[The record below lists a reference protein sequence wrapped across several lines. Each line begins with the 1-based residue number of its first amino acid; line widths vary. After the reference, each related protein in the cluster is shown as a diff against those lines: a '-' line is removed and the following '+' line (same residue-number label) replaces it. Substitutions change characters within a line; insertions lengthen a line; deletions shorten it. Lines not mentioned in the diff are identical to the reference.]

1 MADSGVNKN
10 DDYNRVSVRRL
21 KSEDQ
26 WETWKWQIELC
37 LHEQGLYDIV
47 SGGRECPDAPKDS
60 AVASTAYKTWQSD
73 NARAARILG
82 TALEEDAAMYV
93 RKKNNAKEIWDTL
106 KSVYEQSSL
115 QRLYTLFDTFYE
127 IQKDDATSIKK
138 HATHLSNV
146 FDDIIEELK
155 KKDAT
160 ATLPASILHHRIFK
174 TLSHDYQFYRS
185 TWYRIPE
192 TEQTTNLLVENL
204 VAIESSM
211 RTQTPSS
218 TASAFHMKASKF
230 KQKENTS
237 KKSTASS
244 SNSERKEKRQCHY
257 CKKTGHL
264 IAVCQK
270 RINAEKTSKGNSES
284 DSRNND
290 YKPSTFLATSLTV
303 NSDLVSSEA
312 WISDS
317 GATNHMSANRQH
329 FATYAPFP
337 IPQRVETANMNII
350 LAYGC
355 GNVDVQV
362 LVDNKW
368 LNAQLT
374 DVWYVPEVGHQLF
387 SVRQATK
394 YGNKVIYDSDGVE
407 IQCDNKVV
415 ATGRL
420 EGTVYIMNM
429 RVCTRNAPV
438 TVNVATTEDQ
448 LQGWHERLGHQ
459 DKRHVRKILS
469 QQGILTKYKDATSFC
484 DGCVLGKSHR
494 KPFHTR
500 QDRPQKVGELINSDV
515 NGPMSTTSIEGYRYY
530 VVFKDDYSR
539 YTRIFF
545 MREKS
550 EVAKYLDIFLN
561 ECDNHNHKVKI
572 FRSGGGGEFD
582 CKRVR
587 EILQNR
593 GIELNLTCPYTPEQ
607 NGVSEQSNRYV
618 VELARSMLTVSK
630 MSKSFW
636 THACETAT
644 FLINRTGKSGVPDK
658 SPIELWSGKSFKSFD
673 YLRIFGSDCYVNIPK
688 QFRSKFDDKAV
699 AGKFIGYLNEKDGYK
714 IWVPSKNRVV
724 NSRNVDFRPEKLCT
738 NDSEIELYLNSTD
751 EKEEN
756 HIKNDDSIAE
766 EFLDALDDGGST
778 EEENSEEEEDKSESK
793 IDIQAT
799 SQNTRPVRKIHTPK
813 KLADYE
819 VGYKISNVTNRK
831 ANSAWACMMEAVE
844 QDIEPTNF
852 HDAVNCSNSD
862 NWIQAMQEEMK
873 AFEENQTWK
882 LVHPPAGK
890 HVIDNR
896 WVLRIKYKP
905 DGTVDRYRAR
915 LVARGMLQRAEID
928 YEETFSPVARYDSI
942 RALIAIAANER
953 LTLGQ
958 FDIKSAFLYGKIDS
972 EIYMTQPQGFDD
984 GSGRGHWTRS
994 SSGFA
999 ITQRTYAKK
1008 ILERFG
1014 MSECNVA
1021 KTPVINQQFSTGEND
1036 TLDEKIPYRSAVGS
1050 LMYLCCATS
1059 PDIAFAVS
1067 RAARALSSPTHQDWI
1082 AVKRIFRYIKGTI
1095 DFGLC
1100 YTSSTKG
1107 LCAYTDADYAG
1118 DLKTRRS
1125 TNGFVAM
1132 IGHAAVS
1139 WTSQLQ
1145 KSVALSTT
1153 EAEFVAAS
1161 EGAKEL
1167 VWLNRLMSEINS
1179 QEKHTPTLFVDNASA
1194 IKLVKN
1200 HEFHKRT
1207 KHIEVRYYYIREL
1220 YLKGDIRLE
1229 HVCSEEQL
1237 GDMFTKPL
1245 TSVKFNNMCS
1255 NIGLRECKIY

>member
-984 GSGRGHWTRS
+984 GSGRVCRLNRSIYGLKQSPRCWNNRFNTFMEKNRFTRS
-994 SSGFA
+994 TSDPCMYIRQENSEKLLMA
-999 ITQRTYAKK
+999 IYVDDGLIAGSTQ
-1008 ILERFG
+1008 
-1014 MSECNVA
+1014 
-1021 KTPVINQQFSTGEND
+1021 
-1036 TLDEKIPYRSAVGS
+1036 SAVDSFLKLLTSEFKITTGS
-1050 LMYLCCATS
+1050 LDSFLIRIRNHSKNLRKENFGEIRNVRMQ
-1059 PDIAFAVS
+1059 
-1067 RAARALSSPTHQDWI
+1067 RGQDS
-1082 AVKRIFRYIKGTI
+1082 
-1095 DFGLC
+1095 C
-1100 YTSSTKG
+1100 
-1107 LCAYTDADYAG
+1107 
-1118 DLKTRRS
+1118 
-1125 TNGFVAM
+1125 
-1132 IGHAAVS
+1132 H
-1139 WTSQLQ
+1139 
-1145 KSVALSTT
+1145 
-1153 EAEFVAAS
+1153 
-1161 EGAKEL
+1161 
-1167 VWLNRLMSEINS
+1167 
-1179 QEKHTPTLFVDNASA
+1179 
-1194 IKLVKN
+1194 
-1200 HEFHKRT
+1200 
-1207 KHIEVRYYYIREL
+1207 
-1220 YLKGDIRLE
+1220 
-1229 HVCSEEQL
+1229 
-1237 GDMFTKPL
+1237 
-1245 TSVKFNNMCS
+1245 
-1255 NIGLRECKIY
+1255 